1 MPLRTGWTADIG
13 AGGRKLCAT
22 TVLSTA
28 AKEKMPLMLA
38 MKNLKEYVK
47 SERYHSNSDELLMI
61 LKKSVLGTVALSRL
75 SSAALDE
82 LQVTELCL
90 GSLNNTADPRFPPT
104 HYIQGSLESY

>member
-1 MPLRTGWTADIG
+1 
-13 AGGRKLCAT
+13 
-22 TVLSTA
+22 
-28 AKEKMPLMLA
+28 MPLMLA
-38 MKNLKEYVK
+38 MKNLKKYAK

-82 LQVTELCL
+82 LQVTELGL

-104 HYIQGSLESY
+104 HSIQGSLGGY